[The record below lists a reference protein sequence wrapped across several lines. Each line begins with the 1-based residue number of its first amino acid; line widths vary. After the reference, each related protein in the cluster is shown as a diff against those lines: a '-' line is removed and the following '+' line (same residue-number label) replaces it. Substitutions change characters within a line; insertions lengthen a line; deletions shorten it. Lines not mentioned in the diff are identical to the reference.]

1 MTPLAKS
8 DLPEPVPFS
17 VRNLFRVIGPGAILL
32 AGGIGGGEW
41 LVGPAIGVQYG
52 LGLFWIAT
60 VAISLQAVF
69 NLEAI
74 RYTLSTGE
82 PIITGFM
89 RLKPSSR
96 FWGTLYAVLTAAQ
109 LGLPSVVGGC
119 AAVLFAALVGRMPE
133 TSDGSMVTRISYLVI
148 LGPLAILLF
157 GRTIER
163 MLERFS
169 WVMIAVIFSFLLAV
183 NVLFVPLP
191 HWGATLAGFIG
202 LGRTSDGVNLPLL
215 AALAATAGSGGL
227 ANLAVSNWAR
237 DKGFGMS
244 AKTGAI
250 SGAVGHR
257 RIALT
262 AAGKI
267 FEPTARNLA
276 RFRIWRR
283 YSVADQL
290 GLWGCGALVG
300 MFLNVNLATEIIPT
314 GTDLSQAGAGAFQAK
329 YLAENV
335 WSGFWA
341 LTLLNGFWVL
351 FSTHLANTDVLIRTI
366 TDILWVGSPRVR
378 SWRGGEI
385 SYVYYA
391 LLAGFTGW
399 AMVVVNFAD
408 VMQLM
413 TVMGN
418 IAGLVLAA
426 ASIQILVVNNRL
438 LPKPVRPG
446 WVPKLFLL
454 ACCLFYSGFFVVV
467 VWDRFIRL

>member
-1 MTPLAKS
+1 M
-8 DLPEPVPFS
+8 
-17 VRNLFRVIGPGAILL
+17 IGPGAILL
-32 AGGIGGGEW
+32 TGGIGGGEW

-60 VAISLQAVF
+60 VAVSLQVVF

-74 RYTLSTGE
+74 RYTLCTGE

-89 RLKPSSR
+89 RLRPSSR
-96 FWGTLYAVLTAAQ
+96 FWGALYAFLTAAQ

-119 AAVLFAALVGRMPE
+119 AAVLFATFAGRMPQ
-133 TSDGSMVTRISYLVI
+133 TLDAQAVTWLSYLVI
-148 LGPLAILLF
+148 LGPLSVLLF

-183 NVLFVPLP
+183 NILFVPLA
-191 HWGATLAGFIG
+191 HWGATLAGFLG
-202 LGRTSDGVNLPLL
+202 LGRVSEGVDLPLL

-227 ANLAVSNWAR
+227 GNLAVSNWAR
-237 DKGFGMS
+237 DKGLGMG

-262 AAGKI
+262 ATGKI

-276 RFRIWRR
+276 RFRFWRR

-290 GLWGCGALVG
+290 WLWGCGALIG
-300 MFLNVNLATEIIPT
+300 MFLNVNLATGIIPP
-314 GTDLSQAGAGAFQAK
+314 GTDLSQAGAGAYQAQ
-329 YLAENV
+329 YLAETI
-335 WSGFWA
+335 WPGFWT

-351 FSTHLANTDVLIRTI
+351 FSTHLGNTDVLIRTI
-366 TDILWVGSPRVR
+366 TDIVWVGSPRIR
-378 SWRGGEI
+378 SWRGGDV

-391 LLAGFTGW
+391 LLAGFTCW
-399 AMVVVNFAD
+399 AMFVVNLAN

-413 TVMGN
+413 TIMGN
-418 IAGLVLAA
+418 IAGLVLAG
-426 ASIQILVVNNRL
+426 ASIQILIVNTRL
-438 LPKPVRPG
+438 LPEPARPG
-446 WVPKLFLL
+446 RIPKLLLL

-467 VWDRFIRL
+467 VWDRFF